1 MSSLIVS
8 YSDSL
13 TNFMEINNSMYIF
26 FQKNKFNEEE
36 YEKYENYEKEL
47 IKYQENLNV
56 THLIKNDTNTIKGGG
71 PKQLLMILF
80 AILTLTYAII
90 PSSLVQI
97 KKVHA
102 YTTSTQKLLSS
113 IKDVKDV
120 NDVTTISKDIIFSE
134 YGAKIT
140 KEIDPGFKAG
150 LFRTIIL
157 NAGKLKEI
165 TNIRNITLENVLSVM
180 KITVCTLA
188 IVGKVHPTISLATNT
203 LDMGLFAHNALIDS
217 LSDDHHDKLK
227 KMLTTGTLLGGKS
240 KRKKIIFNKT
250 RRKKR

>member
-13 TNFMEINNSMYIF
+13 TNFMEINNSMNVF
-26 FQKNKFNEEE
+26 FQNNEINKG
-36 YEKYENYEKEL
+36 NYEERLIAYQEELNVPNL
-47 IKYQENLNV
+47 IKTGGN
-56 THLIKNDTNTIKGGG
+56 IIKGGG
-71 PKQLLMILF
+71 PKELLMILF
-80 AILTLTYAII
+80 AILSLTSAII
-90 PSSLVQI
+90 PTSLVQI

-113 IKDVKDV
+113 IKDIKDI
-120 NDVTTISKDIIFSE
+120 NDVPTFSNDIILSE

-140 KEIDPGFKAG
+140 KEFDPGVKAS

-165 TNIRNITLENVLSVM
+165 TNIKDITLENVLSVM

-188 IVGKVHPTISLATNT
+188 IVGNINPTISLATNT
-203 LDMGLFAHNALIDS
+203 FDMGLFARNALIDS
-217 LSDDHHDKLK
+217 LSDDHDDKLK
-227 KMLTTGTLLGGKS
+227 IMLTTGTLLGGKS

-250 RRKKR
+250 QRKKR

>member
-1 MSSLIVS
+1 MTTLIDG

-13 TNFMEINNSMYIF
+13 TNFMKIINSMNVF
-26 FQKNKFNEEE
+26 FQKNNFNE
-36 YEKYENYEKEL
+36 ENYEKEL
-47 IKYQENLNV
+47 TDHIYKFNKLN
-56 THLIKNDTNTIKGGG
+56 LIKTGGNTIKGGG
-71 PKQLLMILF
+71 PKELLMILF
-80 AILTLTYAII
+80 AILSLTSAII
-90 PSSLVQI
+90 PTSLVQI

-113 IKDVKDV
+113 IKEIKDVKV
-120 NDVTTISKDIIFSE
+120 KDVTTISQDIISSE

-165 TNIRNITLENVLSVM
+165 TNIKDITLENVLSVM
-180 KITVCTLA
+180 KITVCTLT
-188 IVGKVHPTISLATNT
+188 IVGNINPTISLATNT
-203 LDMGLFAHNALIDS
+203 LDMGLFARNALIDS
-217 LSDDHHDKLK
+217 LNNGDENELK
-227 KMLTTGTLLGGKS
+227 SMLTTGTLLGGKS

-250 RRKKR
+250 QRKKR

>member
-1 MSSLIVS
+1 MTTLIDG
-8 YSDSL
+8 YNEL
-13 TNFMEINNSMYIF
+13 LEKFKNANNIIFDF
-26 FQKNKFNEEE
+26 FQDKLNEEE
-36 YEKYENYEKEL
+36 YENYEKEL
-47 IKYQENLNV
+47 TAYIYKFNKLN
-56 THLIKNDTNTIKGGG
+56 LIKTGGNTIKGGG
-71 PKQLLMILF
+71 PQQLLMILF
-80 AILTLTYAII
+80 AILTLSSAII
-90 PSSLVQI
+90 PTSLVQI

-102 YTTSTQKLLSS
+102 YTTSTTKLLNS
-113 IKDVKDV
+113 IKKVQDI
-120 NDVTTISKDIIFSE
+120 NDVTTISQDIISSE

-165 TNIRNITLENVLSVM
+165 TNIKDITLENVLSVM

-203 LDMGLFAHNALIDS
+203 LDMGLFARNVLIDS
-217 LSDDHHDKLK
+217 LNNGHENELK
-227 KMLTTGTLLGGKS
+227 TMLTTGEILGGKS

-250 RRKKR
+250 QRKKR